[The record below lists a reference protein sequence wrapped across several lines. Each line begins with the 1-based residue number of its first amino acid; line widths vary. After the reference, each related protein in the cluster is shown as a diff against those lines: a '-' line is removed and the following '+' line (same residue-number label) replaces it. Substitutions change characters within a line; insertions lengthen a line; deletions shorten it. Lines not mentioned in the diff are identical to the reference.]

1 MKIPFSPNSRKLP
14 IHDWDQSG
22 WNIPINFGR
31 ASSFRDAE
39 GDCLEASFTSRV
51 VIRALRGPALQFTTG
66 VNMSSPH
73 ASNEVPLT
81 AWLVTEFP
89 VIVNQA
95 EVPSPID
102 NDQKPGTA
110 GFNENSIGAVPPT
123 SENPNMRTRIKQMLK
138 LLAMVG
144 LMIAVV
150 GCNKTYKTVL
160 GPEESI
166 TESSSVEIDG
176 RANAGSVNRVYT
188 DASGHRVAVFNTGTE
203 SLRQGTVR
211 VRANGVIALSTDNA
225 SGQPLESGAFI
236 PAASSLTV
244 AAKKWGK
251 SALAILAV
259 AAIAAVVCFRRF
271 LAFQAA
277 APFIPLLVAVAL
289 ALLTAY
295 SAHGF
300 VVPVVQNFQAKA
312 HSSGAVATTVPS
324 ANPAPSAG
332 WSSKAKQV
340 ENEVIGFLQSP
351 TDAPRLLAFV
361 LTFVVTLP
369 LFACLIAWLFKKLA
383 CRSVVC
389 GLLLVLAMVSSP
401 ANAAT
406 GGVTYSREFLRDEQR
421 FCQQTLSEV
430 ERELAS
436 SSRLLDANLNGS
448 PESLVRALFLCD
460 LVGIRLEGE
469 PDRIQQLKS
478 SLGYT
483 RTEEQKR
490 LNASYAELRQQLQIV
505 QLDAAK
511 LSERCKA
518 GSSAR
523 TVLQVFLE
531 KQADYRNLIR
541 AGLADAKTVLA
552 ECSRQLIQ
560 NGNAPQPETKP
571 EADRATAIE
580 LARMQQEQVEL
591 QGQLAQLKREQ
602 NEAAQRLPAPQIVVI
617 TNEVRTEKLVPVPT
631 PAPPPEIRYVTNTI
645 LATETNRTEEPAA
658 GKTATIGKDVEAF
671 STDEAKQDQPGH
683 AHVASGT
690 TGGTASDR
698 GNDPGASLPKQRKTL
713 FNLNPVVLCVVGG
726 LILIGLACVVSFAV
740 SGRTRVLQLA
750 RDGTPLGP
758 FTIDSSGDVLV
769 LETDPRVE
777 HCSQAGGKATLRPTW
792 RGTVLDPGNESVTV
806 NDEPVQQPRRLAP
819 GDRLTA
825 TNADSKP
832 RLFDFL
838 GCDQINE
845 PVEA

>member
-1 MKIPFSPNSRKLP
+1 MR
-14 IHDWDQSG
+14 
-22 WNIPINFGR
+22 
-31 ASSFRDAE
+31 
-39 GDCLEASFTSRV
+39 
-51 VIRALRGPALQFTTG
+51 
-66 VNMSSPH
+66 SPH
-73 ASNEVPLT
+73 VRKEVPLT
-81 AWLVTEFP
+81 AWGVTEFP
-89 VIVNQA
+89 IIIKHDEFLA
-95 EVPSPID
+95 PID

-110 GFNENSIGAVPPT
+110 GFNENRIGAVPPT
-123 SENPNMRTRIKQMLK
+123 SENPNMTTRIKQMLK

-144 LMIAVV
+144 LLIAVV

-160 GPEESI
+160 GPEETIS
-166 TESSSVEIDG
+166 ESSTVEIDG
-176 RANAGSVNRVYT
+176 RANAGKIRRVYT
-188 DASGHRVAVFNTGTE
+188 DANGHRVAVFNTGTE
-203 SLRQGTVR
+203 SLRHGTVR
-211 VRANGVIALSTDNA
+211 VRANGVIALSTENA
-225 SGQPLESGAFI
+225 GGQPLEAGAFI
-236 PAASSLTV
+236 PTESTLSV

-251 SALAILAV
+251 SALALLAV

-277 APFIPLLVAVAL
+277 APFIPLLVATAL
-289 ALLTAY
+289 AVLTAY

-300 VVPVVQNFQAKA
+300 VVPVVQTFQAKVQ
-312 HSSGAVATTVPS
+312 SSGAVANTVPS
-324 ANPAPSAG
+324 ANPIPSAG
-332 WSSKAKQV
+332 WSRKAKQM

-361 LTFVVTLP
+361 LTFIVTLP

-383 CRSVVC
+383 HQPAAC
-389 GLLLVLAMVSSP
+389 GLLFVFVMASGP

-406 GGVTYSREFLRDEQR
+406 GGVSYSREFLRDEQR

-436 SSRLLDANLNGS
+436 ASRLLDANLSGS
-448 PESLVRALFLCD
+448 PENLVRALFLCD
-460 LVGIRLEGE
+460 LAGIRLEGE

-490 LNASYAELRQQLQIV
+490 LNAIYADLRQQLQIV
-505 QLDAAK
+505 QLDATK
-511 LSERCKA
+511 LSERCKSA
-518 GSSAR
+518 SSVK
-523 TVLQVFLE
+523 TVLHVFLE
-531 KQADYRNLIR
+531 KQTDYRNLVR
-541 AGLADAKTVLA
+541 AGLADVKTVLA
-552 ECSRQLIQ
+552 ECNRPLIQ
-560 NGNAPQPETKP
+560 NGNAAKPAPKP
-571 EADRATAIE
+571 EADDATTTE
-580 LARMQQEQVEL
+580 LARMQKEQADL
-591 QGQLAQLKREQ
+591 QGQFAQLKREQ
-602 NEAAQRLPAPQIVVI
+602 NEAAQRFAAPQIVVI

-645 LATETNRTEEPAA
+645 LATETNRTEEPPIEKAITNGEGVDEFSNNEERQIQHINA
-658 GKTATIGKDVEAF
+658 EA
-671 STDEAKQDQPGH
+671 
-683 AHVASGT
+683 ASGS
-690 TGGTASDR
+690 TGATVSEGSSASE
-698 GNDPGASLPKQRKTL
+698 ASPLSQQRKTL
-713 FNLNPVVLCVVGG
+713 FKLNSVALWVAGG
-726 LILIGLACVVSFAV
+726 LILIGLVWVASLAM

-758 FTIDSSGDVLV
+758 FTIDSSDDVLV

-825 TNADSKP
+825 TNADSNP

-838 GCDQINE
+838 GCDQIND